1 MLLNAP
7 LATVSGTAPTFV
19 RPCWLKYDDIPA
31 PPLFAARVGRGAR
44 CAAGVG
50 SIMSAHS
57 SRGGTASAPA
67 APSGAFDQAIL
78 ERVQGRKQRR
88 AVRNVLY
95 GCGVAMWV
103 GAAALMEQTSEIPLV
118 EGSLLA
124 LLAAVVSYKHFIL
137 DGCGRDSAKFVALPA
152 ESFEVRESEGR
163 GLGLFCAKH
172 IRKGSFLFRY
182 DGERINDLEFERYFP
197 HQIVVD
203 TQHVAIPCA

>member
-67 APSGAFDQAIL
+67 APSGAVD
-78 ERVQGRKQRR
+78 RR
-88 AVRNVLY
+88 SSSACR
-95 GCGVAMWV
+95 
-103 GAAALMEQTSEIPLV
+103 AASN
-118 EGSLLA
+118 
-124 LLAAVVSYKHFIL
+124 
-137 DGCGRDSAKFVALPA
+137 VALSGMYCTAA
-152 ESFEVRESEGR
+152 ELPCGSVRQR
-163 GLGLFCAKH
+163 
-172 IRKGSFLFRY
+172 
-182 DGERINDLEFERYFP
+182 
-197 HQIVVD
+197 
-203 TQHVAIPCA
+203 